1 MVARGAA
8 TALCCDTD
16 VALDPHPHHPTRDP
30 RVLDEVLADGSIILF
45 HTATRAL
52 MTLNRTAALVW
63 ELCDGERDEA
73 ALVAEV
79 QDVFPDALD
88 VDADVR
94 TILSDLRS
102 REMLRAASTAQ
113 S

>member
-16 VALDPHPHHPTRDP
+16 VALAPHPHHPTRDP

-45 HTATRAL
+45 HTATRTL

-79 QDVFPDALD
+79 QDVFPDTLD
-88 VDADVR
+88 VDSDVR

-102 REMLRAASTAQ
+102 REMLSAAPAAQ

>member
-1 MVARGAA
+1 MSGGRAGRGHRVM
-8 TALCCDTD
+8 LCAD
-16 VALDPHPHHPTRDP
+16 VAHNPHHPTRDS

-63 ELCDGERDEA
+63 ELCDGEHDDA

-79 QDVFPDALD
+79 QGVFPQTPN
-88 VDADVR
+88 VDTDVR
-94 TILSDLRS
+94 AILTDLRS
-102 REMLRAASTAQ
+102 REMLRAAPAEPS
-113 S
+113 